1 VPKSILSDEK
11 ALTNKVPCQISDSIF
26 RSQGVPRLI
35 AEAAFVE
42 YDQHFGGQ
50 TFEQL
55 HERGGFGTLEIMCLL
70 YDRIKRLEEE

>member
-1 VPKSILSDEK
+1 VPKSILRDEK
-11 ALTNKVPCQISDSIF
+11 ALSDRVPCLISDSIF

-42 YDQHFGGQ
+42 YDQRFGGQ

-70 YDRIKRLEEE
+70 YDRIKWLEQK